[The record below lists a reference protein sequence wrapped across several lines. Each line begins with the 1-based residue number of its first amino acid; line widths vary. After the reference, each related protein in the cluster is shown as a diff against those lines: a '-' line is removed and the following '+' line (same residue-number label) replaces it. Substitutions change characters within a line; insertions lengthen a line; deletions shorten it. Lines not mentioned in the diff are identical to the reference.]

1 MRRFP
6 AILTGNRS
14 QRAYPLR
21 AVRSYF
27 IRKAGC
33 RMANLTTE
41 ELRAITDQLKAEQLL
56 VKKFKS
62 YALMSTD
69 AQIKTQCVQIA
80 GKHQHHF
87 DRLLSYLN

>member
-27 IRKAGC
+27 IRKAEC

-69 AQIKTQCVQIA
+69 AQIKTQCEQIA

-87 DRLLSYLN
+87 DRLLTYLN